1 MTLFE
6 VLATISEVQKDID
19 IQLNQ
24 VKDFK
29 SRNSNNISRIQE
41 ELKGTLSNH
50 DINMIKDLTE
60 AGKILEKAESA
71 LQQAADN
78 VSKVS
83 CV

>member
-83 CV
+83 RV